1 MKNNKLIEIPHFVL
15 QDLNEGKPVS
25 ETDQNTVRDILSSV
39 DSFKYDVTGTE
50 AQWLKFK
57 AQITDIE
64 TPVVEMPRTNKRQ
77 FAMFRWVAA
86 AVIVIVAGLA
96 IKQYSSGSD
105 LEYIAS
111 YQTDKQHKTI
121 TLTDG
126 TEIILNANTEI
137 NVKTFNSFSRELEI
151 TKGEAFFKVV
161 HNNSPFI
168 VSTPKGTIKV
178 LGTEF
183 NVNAYSNQKFS
194 VFLKKG
200 KIEMTIKKEKI
211 ILKPGQCLEEQA
223 NNNFALVDLNDNRN
237 YAWIDNKLVFEN
249 TSLSEVVS
257 VLEDTY
263 KVKFVYDA
271 QMKDEKISLSVDGL
285 TAAQVA
291 EVLSKTLNSK
301 VSVQ

>member
-1 MKNNKLIEIPHFVL
+1 MIEIPDFVL
-15 QDLNEGKPVS
+15 QNLNEGKPVS

-39 DSFKYDVTGTE
+39 DSFKYDTAGTE

-57 AQITDIE
+57 AQITDAQ
-64 TPVVEMPRTNKRQ
+64 TTVVEMPKTNKRQ

-86 AVIVIVAGLA
+86 AVIVLVAGLA
-96 IKQYSSGSD
+96 IKQFSSGSD
-105 LEYIAS
+105 LDYIAS
-111 YQTDKQHKTI
+111 YSTEAQHKTI
-121 TLTDG
+121 KLSDG

-137 NVKTFNSFSRELEI
+137 HVKNMNSFSRELEMV
-151 TKGEAFFKVV
+151 KGEAFFKVV
-161 HNNSPFI
+161 HNNSPFF
-168 VSTPKGTIKV
+168 VTTPKGTIKV

-211 ILKPGQCLEEQA
+211 VLKPGQCLEEQA
-223 NNNFALVDLNDNRN
+223 NNNFALVSLSDNRN
-237 YAWIDNKLVFEN
+237 YAWIDNKLMFEN

-263 KVKFVYDA
+263 KVKFVYDT
-271 QMKDEKISLSVDGL
+271 QMKDEKISLSIDGL
-285 TAAQVA
+285 TANQVA
-291 EVLSKTLNSK
+291 EILSKTLNSK